1 MEIYSRA
8 SGGETLHITQ
18 DNGPPQEGWGID
30 GLKVILTTLKHR
42 DVDAVLRLYSHIEDT
57 LLGDYDLR
65 ADLTATDIVNLRFH
79 VSGQVYYFWNR
90 LDYYDGEV
98 LPNQRREKPE
108 EAAEADVDLQGL
120 TAIEA
125 ELKVVDHMQAVFQ
138 RTQRRMSEFG
148 LGSSFQMIVDTWNQ
162 AAETCDFHAFID
174 ALGSA
179 FPALL
184 RAIAATHPTVHVDDD
199 LSIIS
204 DENLLLKLAIQGR
217 RTDNEVGWNAGEAFA
232 YLIGDLE
239 DLHRFELAENLVT
252 THVCQSF
259 EGTEEYREPIQF
271 WSFIFEFDNFLTGL
285 IDCVV
290 QFGSA
295 KRKSATV

>member
-98 LPNQRREKPE
+98 LPNQRRENP
-108 EAAEADVDLQGL
+108 
-120 TAIEA
+120 
-125 ELKVVDHMQAVFQ
+125 
-138 RTQRRMSEFG
+138 RRRRRRMS
-148 LGSSFQMIVDTWNQ
+148 I
-162 AAETCDFHAFID
+162 C
-174 ALGSA
+174 
-179 FPALL
+179 
-184 RAIAATHPTVHVDDD
+184 RA
-199 LSIIS
+199 
-204 DENLLLKLAIQGR
+204 
-217 RTDNEVGWNAGEAFA
+217 
-232 YLIGDLE
+232 
-239 DLHRFELAENLVT
+239 
-252 THVCQSF
+252 
-259 EGTEEYREPIQF
+259 
-271 WSFIFEFDNFLTGL
+271 
-285 IDCVV
+285 
-290 QFGSA
+290 
-295 KRKSATV
+295 